1 MTRRSLFLTLLLGM
15 LSLGFGT
22 AAATTPVDRSV
33 TAASSNP
40 LRAVPWGIERDP
52 YESAYKAWSSATG
65 STKDLLAKI
74 ALRPRVM
81 WVGGWVSTAD
91 IGAVVRKRIADF
103 QRDDP
108 NALVQLAT
116 FRTFVNGEGA
126 VGKPLTAAAQADYR
140 AWYDQVAHAIGSTHA
155 VIVLEPDLG
164 LAWQGWRPRVRFTLA
179 AYAARVLGAL
189 PHTSVY
195 IDASD
200 ADWLHLPQATQQ
212 LLLSGVKY
220 VRGFAL
226 GATHYSSTASNIT
239 YGAALVAALAKAGV
253 PGRHFVV
260 DTADNGRPFTW
271 AQFYAAHPHG
281 NFDNANVCAS
291 ITQLRCDT
299 LGIPPTTF
307 TASTAWG
314 MSAAV
319 RRAAARSAD
328 AFLWFGRPWLYM
340 QASPFQMSRALAVAR
355 TTPY

>member
-1 MTRRSLFLTLLLGM
+1 MFLTLLLGM
-15 LSLGFGT
+15 LSLGLGT
-22 AAATTPVDRSV
+22 AAASTVPVPADRSV
-33 TAASSNP
+33 TAASANP
-40 LRAVPWGIERDP
+40 LRAVPWGIDRDRG
-52 YESAYKAWSSATG
+52 ESVYRAWRNATG
-65 STKDLLAKI
+65 STKELLAKI

-81 WVGGWVSTAD
+81 WLGGWISTAD
-91 IGAVVRKRIADF
+91 IGSVVRSRIADF

-126 VGKPLTAAAQADYR
+126 VDQPVTAAAQADYR

-164 LAWQGWRPRVRFTLA
+164 LAWTGWRPRVRFALA

-200 ADWLHLPQATQQ
+200 ADWLRLPQATQL

-226 GATHYSSTASNIT
+226 GATHYSSTALNIT
-239 YGAALVAALAKAGV
+239 YGAALVAALARAGV

-271 AQFYAAHPHG
+271 AQFYAAHPNG

-291 ITQLRCDT
+291 TTQLRCDT

-307 TASTAWG
+307 TSSAAWG

-319 RRAAARSAD
+319 RRDAARSAD
-328 AFLWFGRPWLYM
+328 AFLWFGRPWLYR
-340 QASPFQMSRALAVAR
+340 QASPFEMTRALGLAR